1 MFEVTITR
9 TFSAAHRLTDIGGP
23 CEKLHGHNFTVEV
36 SVASDRLAPD
46 GLLIDF
52 RELKGW
58 TDEILD
64 QLDHRCL
71 NDLPDFSGRNP
82 SSENIARHIHDRLR
96 EKISPGTV
104 FLSKVTVW
112 ESADAKVTYS
122 EV

>member
-9 TFSAAHRLTDIGGP
+9 TFSAAHRLAEIGGT

-64 QLDHRCL
+64 GLDHRCL
-71 NDLPDFSGRNP
+71 NDIPDFSGRNP
-82 SSENIARHIHDRLR
+82 SSENIARHIHDRLK
-96 EKISPGTV
+96 EKIGSRAV
-104 FLSKVTVW
+104 SLSKVSVW
-112 ESADAKVTYS
+112 ESSDAKVTYK
-122 EV
+122 E